1 MTRKPMLF
9 DVEGPAAQ
17 TPVTAPPL
25 HDPEDATAPDGRA
38 MRAAARIGAGRWSWF
53 GRLTAWAFG
62 LFTSLVV
69 TVWLWDFVTGLLA
82 RNAALGTAAL
92 VLAGALGLALLAWLL
107 REALAWRRLRN
118 LDALRRAADSALAL
132 GDAEG
137 ARRVALRIAR
147 LYHRGDDRAFAAR
160 VAEVLDAD
168 AVLGLAE
175 TDLLRPVDQQAR
187 AAIERAT
194 RQVAAVTAL
203 VPLTLADVV
212 VALVANLTMIRN
224 IAALYGGRAG
234 ILGSLRLLRGVFG
247 HLLAT
252 GALSVGDDLISSVA
266 GGGLLSKVSRRFGEG
281 VVNGALTARVGL
293 AAMDVCRPLQF
304 QMIARPKLH
313 DILRRSLTGLFDA
326 RA

>member
-9 DVEGPAAQ
+9 DMDGPAAQ
-17 TPVTAPPL
+17 TPATAPPPP
-25 HDPEDATAPDGRA
+25 DPDDSNAPGGRA
-38 MRAAARIGAGRWSWF
+38 MRAAARVGAGRWSLF
-53 GRLTAWAFG
+53 GRLTGWALG

-69 TVWLWDFVTGLLA
+69 TVWLWDFVTGLLV
-82 RNAALGTAAL
+82 RNAALGAAAL
-92 VLAGALGLALLAWLL
+92 VLAGVLGLALLAWLW

-118 LDALRRAADSALAL
+118 LDALRRAAGQALAL
-132 GDAEG
+132 GDAGG
-137 ARRVALRIAR
+137 ARRVAGQIAR
-147 LYHRGDDRAFAAR
+147 LYQRGDDRAFATRLADL
-160 VAEVLDAD
+160 LDAD
-168 AVLGLAE
+168 AILAQTE

-212 VALVANLTMIRN
+212 VALVANLSMIRT

-252 GALSVGDDLISSVA
+252 GALSVGDDLIGSLA

-293 AAMDVCRPLQF
+293 AAMDVCRPLPF
-304 QMIARPKLH
+304 QMIARPKLT
-313 DILRRSLTGLFDA
+313 DILRRALTGLFDA
-326 RA
+326 R